1 MEARHR
7 STFIDP
13 DIDVYASAH
22 STGPDALQRDL
33 QAITQEKAGRWS
45 MMQIGD
51 DQALLM
57 ETIVRA
63 MGARRAI
70 EVGTF
75 TGYSSVA
82 IARGLGPG
90 GHLLC
95 CDVSEEWT
103 AIARDTWERDGIAD
117 RVELRIGPAADTLRA
132 LP

>member
-7 STFIDP
+7 SSFIEP
-13 DIDVYASAH
+13 DIDAYASAH

-33 QAITQEKAGRWS
+33 QAVTQEKAGRWS

-63 MGARRAI
+63 MGARRAV

-82 IARGLGPG
+82 IARGL
-90 GHLLC
+90 
-95 CDVSEEWT
+95 
-103 AIARDTWERDGIAD
+103 
-117 RVELRIGPAADTLRA
+117 
-132 LP
+132 